1 MFDYEAEEIWKKITR
16 FADQKGGS
24 APKVDY
30 AAIARQQE
38 QERQRQQ
45 AIADEQY
52 RVQGVSDYIDYMYD
66 NPEQVT
72 HQAATGRYFK
82 ATSPG
87 SVPSEALANY
97 QSDKSI
103 TADIIKSDPSK
114 YFKKRTSEATIQ
126 PGKIRF
132 GRLPDKSASQG
143 LLGSGEQQKK
153 TLLGA

>member
-1 MFDYEAEEIWKKITR
+1 M
-16 FADQKGGS
+16 GGRPS
-24 APKVDY
+24 PPRVDY

-45 AIADEQY
+45 AIADEKY

-66 NPEQVT
+66 NPERVT
-72 HQAATGRYFK
+72 HQAATGRYFQ

-87 SVPSEALANY
+87 SVPTEALANY
-97 QSDKSI
+97 KSDKSI
-103 TADIIKSDPSK
+103 TADIIKADPGK
-114 YFKKRTSEATIQ
+114 YFKKRTSEATVQ
-126 PGKIRF
+126 PGRIRF
-132 GRLPDKSASQG
+132 GRMPDRAATQG

>member
-1 MFDYEAEEIWKKITR
+1 M
-16 FADQKGGS
+16 GGRPS
-24 APKVDY
+24 PPRVDY

-45 AIADEQY
+45 AIADEKY

-72 HQAATGRYFK
+72 HQASTGRYFK

-87 SVPSEALANY
+87 STPGDALANY

-103 TADIIKSDPSK
+103 TADVIKANPNK
-114 YFKKRTSEATIQ
+114 YFTKRTSEATIQ

-132 GRLPDKSASQG
+132 GRTADRASTEG

>member
-1 MFDYEAEEIWKKITR
+1 M
-16 FADQKGGS
+16 GGRPS
-24 APKVDY
+24 PPRVDY

-45 AIADEQY
+45 AIADEKY

-72 HQAATGRYFK
+72 HQSSTGRYFK

-87 SVPSEALANY
+87 SIPGDALANY

-103 TADIIKSDPSK
+103 TADVIKANPNK

-132 GRLPDKSASQG
+132 GRTADRASTEG

>member
-1 MFDYEAEEIWKKITR
+1 MSKFFSR
-16 FADQKGGS
+16 PS
-24 APKVDY
+24 PPPRVDY
-30 AAIARQQE
+30 AAIQRRQDAERARLQGI
-38 QERQRQQ
+38 R
-45 AIADEQY
+45 DEEF
-52 RVQGVSDYIDYMYD
+52 RVSGIKDYIDYMYD

>member
-1 MFDYEAEEIWKKITR
+1 M
-16 FADQKGGS
+16 GGRPS
-24 APKVDY
+24 PPRVDY

-45 AIADEQY
+45 AVADEKY

-66 NPEQVT
+66 NPERVT
-72 HQAATGRYFK
+72 HQASTGRYFQ

-87 SVPSEALANY
+87 SVPGDALANY

-103 TADIIKSDPSK
+103 TADIIKSDPSR

-132 GRLPDKSASQG
+132 GRMADKASPTQG
-143 LLGSGEQQKK
+143 LLGSGEQEKK

>member
-1 MFDYEAEEIWKKITR
+1 M
-16 FADQKGGS
+16 GGRPS
-24 APKVDY
+24 PPRIDY

-38 QERQRQQ
+38 QERQRKQ

-87 SVPSEALANY
+87 SVPGEALANY

-103 TADIIKSDPSK
+103 TAEGIKADPSK

-132 GRLPDKSASQG
+132 GRMADTSATQG